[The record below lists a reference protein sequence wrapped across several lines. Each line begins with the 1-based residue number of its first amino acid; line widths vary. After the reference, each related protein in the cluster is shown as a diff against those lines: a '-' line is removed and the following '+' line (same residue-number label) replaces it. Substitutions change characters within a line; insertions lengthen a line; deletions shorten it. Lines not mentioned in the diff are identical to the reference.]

1 MDDRTVLF
9 EAGHAGP
16 PFLEKNGVGCEFKV
30 NSMFSTIQLFTIIHV
45 DIVLPLGRLILVLPT
60 P

>member
-1 MDDRTVLF
+1 MVDRTVLF

-30 NSMFSTIQLFTIIHV
+30 NSMFSTIQLFIQ
-45 DIVLPLGRLILVLPT
+45 
-60 P
+60 